1 MPTCAGNE
9 QHATGKLLPVPAGR
23 SGSLMSPSN
32 PKGPSIKL
40 VARCYGLFSD
50 PLSMERGEQHLYFAS
65 EVAVSARQ
73 VVLEGCLGPAEALQ
87 HCLDLWALSWRSRP
101 RREHQQ
107 RIRNLY
113 SIIKIALSA
122 C

>member
-9 QHATGKLLPVPAGR
+9 QHAKGNCRRCQLAEAGR
-23 SGSLMSPSN
+23 LRVPKTLN
-32 PKGPSIKL
+32 PPSIKL